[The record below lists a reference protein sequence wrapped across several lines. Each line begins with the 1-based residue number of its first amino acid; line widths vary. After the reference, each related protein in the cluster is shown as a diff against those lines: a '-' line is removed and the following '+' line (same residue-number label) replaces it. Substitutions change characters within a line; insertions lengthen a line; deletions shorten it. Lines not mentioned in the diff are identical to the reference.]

1 MGARLDNGIEIAVV
15 TEMVHDIDVQLMIT
29 ALTGIIRDKGGIIRS
44 VRGDVLIRAVNGN
57 AVITFEFGA
66 DGDSLIEATQ
76 EFGEGFFC
84 EFAALMDESGFGRA
98 VWRANQK
105 LAISP
110 SSEEV
115 CMLMV
120 SRMVSSKGKRLL
132 RVKSLPGFMTN
143 SSGCCFM
150 SEMVSI
156 SFLRMM
162 LGVKMGFMC
171 EDLLKVVAANSAHPL

>member
-98 VWRANQK
+98 VQRVGGIAVFRMAGEPEVGDFTVQRGSLHAHGQQNGILERQ
-105 LAISP
+105 APVAGEISAG
-110 SSEEV
+110 V
-115 CMLMV
+115 HDKFFGMLFHV
-120 SRMVSSKGKRLL
+120 
-132 RVKSLPGFMTN
+132 
-143 SSGCCFM
+143 
-150 SEMVSI
+150 
-156 SFLRMM
+156 
-162 LGVKMGFMC
+162 
-171 EDLLKVVAANSAHPL
+171 